1 MTVGSLCVVKPDGVN
16 ERLLHKNQFNFT
28 GEIPK
33 WQLPLLMPA
42 AMR

>member
-1 MTVGSLCVVKPDGVN
+1 MLLNLMEFN